1 MKPRAI
7 TALWLVGGVFLWNTL
22 FDLYISR
29 GAREYLDRQAEFE
42 LGREPRPSMT
52 EVMDRARREG
62 LITSSLWAGAV
73 VAGGWLTLAARRR
86 QRS

>member
-1 MKPRAI
+1 MKPRVIA
-7 TALWLVGGVFLWNTL
+7 ALWLIGGVLLWNTL

-42 LGREPRPSMT
+42 LDREPRPSMT

-62 LITSSLWAGAV
+62 LLTASLWAGAV
-73 VAGGWLTLAARRR
+73 VAGGWLTLASCWRRP
-86 QRS
+86 S